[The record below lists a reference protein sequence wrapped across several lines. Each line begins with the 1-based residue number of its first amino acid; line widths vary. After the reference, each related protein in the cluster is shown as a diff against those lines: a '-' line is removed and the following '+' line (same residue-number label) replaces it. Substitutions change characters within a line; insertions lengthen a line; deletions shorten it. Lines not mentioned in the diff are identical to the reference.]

1 MRYQDFTITITGS
14 ADQGYTIT
22 VLDAAGGRVS
32 AALPLPD
39 ACLATQIAAVADLA
53 PQTDHEA
60 TLRTTGEGLFRWAI
74 QGALETHLRL
84 AWDRAQRAQPQQGL
98 RLRLSIDAPELSV
111 WPWELLHD
119 PERNHAF
126 ATAQTTL
133 LVRYFDQANHFG
145 APAEQTASLPL
156 DVLLVLPAVAD
167 LDLAQEQRSI
177 EAVAAAMPGALRV
190 RALTGTITRSD
201 LADALLTRDYDI
213 IHFSGHGAFLDGRG
227 YAGLNKPDGSVDWI
241 HSGVL
246 SRLAVNHRS
255 VKLVVLNT
263 CNSGRSD
270 ASRAFQ
276 GLASQMVRYGVPA
289 VVAMQYPVTDTA
301 ANILAREFYKR
312 LCTGEDAGQVD
323 VALTYA
329 RGMLAVLHPEERDWV
344 APVLFTHAPDG
355 VIYTLP
361 RAAKDNSASEHGR
374 LVALVSSLRESL
386 ALEEDWSRADVGKL
400 QTWRRTLEQAE
411 QDYRSHLADGDG
423 ESAQA
428 ARLGLT
434 LIRARL
440 AAMRTVLG

>member
-1 MRYQDFTITITGS
+1 MHYQDFTITITGA

-22 VLDAAGGRVS
+22 ALADDNSRVS

-39 ACLATQIAAVADLA
+39 ARLAAQIAAVGELA

-60 TLRTTGEGLFRWAI
+60 TLRTTGERLFRWAI

-84 AWDRAQRAQPQQGL
+84 AWDRAARAQQGL

-126 ATAQTTL
+126 AISQTTL

-156 DVLLVLPAVAD
+156 DVLLVLPAAAD

-177 EAVAAAMPGALRV
+177 EAVAAAMPDALRV
-190 RALTGTITRSD
+190 QALTGTITRSD
-201 LADALLTRDYDI
+201 LADALLTHDYDI

-270 ASRAFQ
+270 AHRAFQ

-329 RGMLAVLHPEERDWV
+329 RGMLAVLRPEERDWV

-361 RAAKDNSASEHGR
+361 RAAKDNSASEHSR
-374 LVALVSSLRESL
+374 LVALISSLRESL

-411 QDYRSHLADGDG
+411 QAYRSHLADRDS
-423 ESAQA
+423 EVAQA
-428 ARLGLT
+428 ARLGLA
-434 LIRARL
+434 LIHARL

>member
-1 MRYQDFTITITGS
+1 MQYQDFTLTITGS
-14 ADQGYTIT
+14 LEKGYTIT
-22 VLDAAGGRVS
+22 VLDATGGRVS
-32 AALPLPD
+32 AALSLPD
-39 ACLATQIAAVADLA
+39 ADLMAQIAAVGELS

-60 TLRTTGEGLFRWAI
+60 TLRTTGERLFRWAI

-98 RLRLSIDAPELSV
+98 RLRLCIDAPELSV

-119 PERNHAF
+119 PERDHAF

-133 LVRYFDQANHFG
+133 LVRYFDQANHF
-145 APAEQTASLPL
+145 ATLADQAASLPL
-156 DVLLVLPAVAD
+156 DVLLVLPAAAD
-167 LDLAQEQRSI
+167 LDLAREQRSI
-177 EAVAAAMPGALRV
+177 EAVAAALPDALRV
-190 RALTGTITRSD
+190 QALTGIITRSD
-201 LADALLTRDYDI
+201 LADALLTHDYDI
-213 IHFSGHGAFLDGRG
+213 VHFGGHGAFLDGRG

-263 CNSGRSD
+263 CSSGRSD
-270 ASRAFQ
+270 ANRAFQ

-361 RAAKDNSASEHGR
+361 KVPQGNAAGEHSR
-374 LVALVSSLRESL
+374 LIALAASLRESL
-386 ALEEDWSRADVGKL
+386 AFEEDWSRADVGKR
-400 QTWRRTLEQAE
+400 QVWRRTLEQAE
-411 QDYRSHLADGDG
+411 QDYRRHLADR
-423 ESAQA
+423 EPEAQA
-428 ARLGLT
+428 AARMGLT
-434 LIRARL
+434 VIQRRL
-440 AAMRTVLG
+440 AALSGVPG